1 MWLSHGAQL
10 VILLG
15 CVADGHTHREQTPLG
30 KETLYDGSSS
40 FWCVHYYYYKVL
52 SCRAAP
58 GSGLVLTDTIYQA
71 VCLEIV
77 LALL

>member
-1 MWLSHGAQL
+1 MWLSHRAQL
-10 VILLG
+10 VTLLG
-15 CVADGHTHREQTPLG
+15 CVADGHTHWEQTPLG

-40 FWCVHYYYYKVL
+40 FWCVHYYYKVL
-52 SCRAAP
+52 SCCAAP

-77 LALL
+77 LTVVD